1 MGGVRA
7 AVAAV
12 LVSLVLGPAAAAA
25 AEPLPKP
32 QGVVVLEVTG
42 KIANTNAGAA
52 AAFDIAAIE
61 RIGVSSFTTA
71 TPWTDGK
78 VTFEGVSGDRLMATL
93 EADGTEIRAEALDGY
108 SVVIPMEDFR
118 RGGAIIAYKMNGAPL
133 AEGEQG
139 PLWIVYPYDADPGV
153 NDEEHHARSI
163 WQLKSLEIR

>member
-1 MGGVRA
+1 MRGVKA
-7 AVAAV
+7 AVVAA

-25 AEPLPKP
+25 AEPLSKP

-42 KIANTNAGAA
+42 KIANTNAGDK
-52 AAFDIAAIE
+52 AAFDLGSLE
-61 RIGVSSFTTA
+61 RFGVTSFTTG

-78 VTFEGVSGDRLMATL
+78 VTFEGVSGNELMATL
-93 EADGTEIRAEALDGY
+93 EADGAEIRAEALDGY

-118 RGGAIIAYKMNGAPL
+118 RSGAIIAYKMNGAPL

-153 NDEEHHARSI
+153 NDEAHHARSI